1 MNKSEYMK
9 LFNEL
14 PDEEKALTLLWWW
27 NFNRKSKSLANPEIM
42 HERIFLHKD
51 SGALYEC
58 SIGLE
63 EYDVYGKGVI
73 LYETDYNK
81 REDTTEILVN
91 NIYIEEMIFS
101 TGGPEIKINEKEKM
115 TELMAL
121 CFVSGLEKELDAYDV
136 RTTKEYN
143 WRPIKK
149 KYSSLVLNTFPFLFL
164 RSFMDALLGDKKRNI

>member
-1 MNKSEYMK
+1 LQKIYPNLHYARLKKYYSTIQN
-9 LFNEL
+9 LIFNFGYSL
-14 PDEEKALTLLWWW
+14 DEAL
-27 NFNRKSKSLANPEIM
+27 
-42 HERIFLHKD
+42 
-51 SGALYEC
+51 
-58 SIGLE
+58 
-63 EYDVYGKGVI
+63 
-73 LYETDYNK
+73 DYNK

-143 WRPIKK
+143 WRPIK
-149 KYSSLVLNTFPFLFL
+149 S
-164 RSFMDALLGDKKRNI
+164 